1 MKRTKTLNPLRSRI
15 ITLSV
20 KSFADR
26 VRFHWGDWGPLS
38 AQMVSYGDGVSTAEA
53 VGAVSDGK
61 LDYTTH
67 DAIAIADGSDVYL
80 GGEVL
85 APGAEVLMHAQIQ
98 ERPHR
103 DFLMHQQGFLS
114 GKTEGDLDSVPGYYA
129 GTASY
134 KFVQNARH
142 LNKLRVTRFKLHR
155 DLGRHYDEYGRVV
168 PDSFASLREE
178 SLASAKTVPAVPYS
192 SVGPDMAFK
201 EADQYGAYLSTM
213 RPFASQRPLFDR
225 MRTSPYGAYSPY
237 GLRGMPYG
245 SRGVPEEFGAYGRM
259 DSMYRAPSTLAGRL
273 NPRLSEG
280 ADLFNR
286 VNRPL
291 RSEDAFGSDRRPVD
305 GL

>member
-1 MKRTKTLNPLRSRI
+1 
-15 ITLSV
+15 
-20 KSFADR
+20 
-26 VRFHWGDWGPLS
+26 
-38 AQMVSYGDGVSTAEA
+38 MVSYGDGVTVAEA

-61 LDYTTH
+61 LDHTTH

-103 DFLMHQQGFLS
+103 DFLMHQQGFMS

-134 KFVQNARH
+134 KFVQNAKH
-142 LNKLRVTRFKLHR
+142 LNKLRVTRYTLHR

-168 PDSFASLREE
+168 PESFASLREE
-178 SLASAKTVPAVPYS
+178 SLASAKAVPAVPYS

-213 RPFASQRPLFDR
+213 RPFASQRPLYDR
-225 MRTSPYGAYSPY
+225 MRTYPMGAYSPY
-237 GLRGMPYG
+237 GLRGMPSGYS
-245 SRGVPEEFGAYGRM
+245 SRGMLDEYGMRGVSPGYSPYGAYG
-259 DSMYRAPSTLAGRL
+259 SMYRPPSTLASRL
-273 NPRLSEG
+273 NPQLSEG
-280 ADLFNR
+280 ADLMNR

-291 RSEDAFGSDRRPVD
+291 RSEDAFRSDRRPVD
-305 GL
+305 SL

>member
-1 MKRTKTLNPLRSRI
+1 
-15 ITLSV
+15 
-20 KSFADR
+20 
-26 VRFHWGDWGPLS
+26 
-38 AQMVSYGDGVSTAEA
+38 MVSNEGGVSVA
-53 VGAVSDGK
+53 GALGVASDQK
-61 LDYTTH
+61 LDHTMH
-67 DAIAIADGSDVYL
+67 DAIVTADSIDVYAP
-80 GGEVL
+80 GEAL

-103 DFLMHQQGFLS
+103 DFLMHQQGFMS

-134 KFVQNARH
+134 KFVQNAKH
-142 LNKLRVTRFKLHR
+142 LNKLRVTRYTLHR

-168 PDSFASLREE
+168 PESVASLREE
-178 SLASAKTVPAVPYS
+178 SLAVAKTVPAVRYS

-213 RPFASQRPLFDR
+213 RPFAPQRSMYDR
-225 MRTSPYGAYSPY
+225 MRTSPYGFSPY
-237 GLRGMPYG
+237 GPRGMPYDM
-245 SRGVPEEFGAYGRM
+245 RMPGAYDRM
-259 DSMYRAPSTLAGRL
+259 GDMYRGGPSTLSSRL

-286 VNRPL
+286 LNRPL

-305 GL
+305 RL